1 EIDGPVPRRVQPAA
15 DIVELFSPRRLR
27 EPVPCGPGN
36 VNDPAP
42 AGGQPA
48 LNILQFFGP
57 RGVDNPLPGCPG
69 NVDGPRPAFFKCL
82 PDGLDVVVPGVG
94 RRRADA
100 QPVVLPRRP
109 KQRDGTDGDG
119 GIDDDR
125 RKDYAQQPAECTQ
138 QSTRLRNGRTK
149 DTQNT
154 NGAQHG
160 PNYNRPPHRVGAQG
174 RVDILDSTDDVLEQA
189 HARLHRRQEPHGY
202 FASSG

>member
-1 EIDGPVPRRVQPAA
+1 RVQPAA

-36 VNDPAP
+36 VNDPFP

-48 LNILQFFGP
+48 PNILDLLGP
-57 RGVDNPLPGCPG
+57 GSLGQPVPGCPG
-69 NVDGPRPAFFKCL
+69 NVDGPLPSFPERL

-100 QPVVLPRRP
+100 QPVVLPRRTE
-109 KQRDGTDGDG
+109 QGNGTDGNG

-125 RKDYAQQPAECTQ
+125 RKDYAQQPPECTQ
-138 QSTRLRNGRTK
+138 QSARLRNGRAK

-160 PNYNRPPHRVGAQG
+160 TDHDGPPHRVGAQG
-174 RVDILDSTDDVLEQA
+174 RVDILDSTDDVLE
-189 HARLHRRQEPHGY
+189 
-202 FASSG
+202 